1 MKVRKKMM
9 WLERMIQTFRDEV
22 DLPKT
27 CCTHSCVKGIAKGER
42 LHCLHFVGETRPLHL
57 SRCHVSCLT

>member
-42 LHCLHFVGETRPLHL
+42 LHCLHFVGT
-57 SRCHVSCLT
+57 HVRSMCVDVTFRV